1 MLGLLPII
9 CLVFGL
15 CQRPHASAQLHFD
28 NATAVRKVIGL
39 FDQGRR
45 TPLVPLVYRSD

>member
-1 MLGLLPII
+1 MLGSLPII